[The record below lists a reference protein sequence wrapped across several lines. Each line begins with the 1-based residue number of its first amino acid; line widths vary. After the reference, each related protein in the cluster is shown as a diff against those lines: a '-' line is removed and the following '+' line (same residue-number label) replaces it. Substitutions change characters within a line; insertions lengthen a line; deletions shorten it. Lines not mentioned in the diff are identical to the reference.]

1 MRQIDEVKLRT
12 LTITA
17 DGGGFPSQTVVTKT
31 VYADIKD
38 VRQSEFYAADAAGK
52 RVDIVLVINND
63 EWNGA
68 TEVEYDSAVYTIV
81 RKQNW
86 HGKVELTCARM

>member
-1 MRQIDEVKLRT
+1 MNDVIKLRT
-12 LTITA
+12 LSVTSDA
-17 DGGGFPSQTVVTKT
+17 GGFSSTVVATKT

-38 VRQSEFYAADAAGK
+38 VRQSEFYAANASGK
-52 RVDIVLVINND
+52 RVDIVFVVNDD

>member
-1 MRQIDEVKLRT
+1 MINEIKLRT

-17 DGGGFPSQTVVTKT
+17 DSGGFPTQGVDTKT
-31 VYADIKD
+31 VYADVRD
-38 VRQSEFYAADAAGK
+38 VRQSEFYQADAAGK
-52 RVDIVLVINND
+52 RVDIVFVINSD

-68 TEVEYDSAVYTIV
+68 TEVEYDSVVYNIA

-86 HGKVELTCARM
+86 RGRVELTCSRM